1 MQPELIIF
9 DFDGTLADTTATIL
23 ATYQGAIKEVG
34 AAPRTDAECQ
44 ATIGLPLKEGFML
57 LYPEFGEDEIDRC
70 VNTYRKIFIA
80 NKSKLIPKLYPGV
93 MDTLE
98 EFHRRGYEMSVA
110 SSRSRWSLLEFCDDN
125 KISHFFKLILG
136 ADDVTHAKPDPEPVL
151 KTLEILKKKPEAA
164 VVVGDMPVDI
174 AMGRGAGCRT
184 VGVTYGNSCREQL
197 EAAGA
202 DKVIDA
208 FPELEAILK

>member
-1 MQPELIIF
+1 MQTNLIIF
-9 DFDGTLADTTATIL
+9 DFDGTLADTTATII
-23 ATYQGAIKEVG
+23 ATYQAAIKEVG
-34 AAPRTDAECQ
+34 AEPRTDAECQ
-44 ATIGLPLKEGFML
+44 ATIGVPLEEGFKQ
-57 LYPEFGEDEIDRC
+57 LYPDQSRENIDRC
-70 VNTYRKIFIA
+70 VDTYRRIFIE

-93 MDTLE
+93 MDALE
-98 EFHRRGYEMSVA
+98 ELHRRGYEMSVA

-125 KISHFFKLILG
+125 KISHFFKLIIG

-151 KTLEILKKKPEAA
+151 KTLEILKKSPDEA

-202 DKVIDA
+202 TEVIDA
-208 FPELEAILK
+208 FPELLDFLK

>member
-44 ATIGLPLKEGFML
+44 ATIGLPLKEGFMQ

-98 EFHRRGYEMSVA
+98 EFQRRGYEMSVA

-208 FPELEAILK
+208 FPELLNFLE

>member
-44 ATIGLPLKEGFML
+44 ATIGLPLKEGFMQ

-80 NKSKLIPKLYPGV
+80 NKSKLIPKL
-93 MDTLE
+93 
-98 EFHRRGYEMSVA
+98 
-110 SSRSRWSLLEFCDDN
+110 
-125 KISHFFKLILG
+125 
-136 ADDVTHAKPDPEPVL
+136 
-151 KTLEILKKKPEAA
+151 
-164 VVVGDMPVDI
+164 
-174 AMGRGAGCRT
+174 
-184 VGVTYGNSCREQL
+184 
-197 EAAGA
+197 
-202 DKVIDA
+202 
-208 FPELEAILK
+208 